1 MLNPAQKIMLN
12 KTIAVFTLFLL
23 PFFSMVMPVA
33 AYQDDFLEQ
42 QFMQALEAD
51 QAGDCDT
58 AVTLYRSLS
67 DEDVTGAMINL
78 AMMNQTG
85 RCVEKNPQRALA
97 LLKVAA
103 SYQAPDA
110 HIHLANLYY
119 EGHLGEPNYKL
130 AYLHLSQ
137 AARMGLLN
145 RPLFAKIHY
154 LGLGVEKEPL
164 TAESILLDGVASGDD
179 LSRKL
184 LLEYYA
190 DEQGPLYSPEKAA
203 KLN

>member
-1 MLNPAQKIMLN
+1 ML
-12 KTIAVFTLFLL
+12 
-23 PFFSMVMPVA
+23 PVA
-33 AYQDDFLEQ
+33 ADEEDILEQ
-42 QFMQALEAD
+42 QFMQALAAD

-58 AVTLYRSLS
+58 ALPLYQSLS

-78 AMMNQTG
+78 ALMNQRG

-154 LGLGVEKEPL
+154 LGQGVEKEPL
-164 TAESILLDGVASGDD
+164 AAESILLDGIASGDT
-179 LSRKL
+179 LSREL
-184 LLEYYA
+184 LIEYYE
-190 DEQGPLYSPEKAA
+190 DEQGPLFSSEKAA
-203 KLN
+203 KLK